1 MPHQCLGCDKVY
13 DNTSNAILK
22 GCPECGRKAF
32 LYIKTMPERVGV
44 SNYPPFETLK
54 TLIKRN
60 KFFSIPENIDMN
72 TNIHYLKKDSGINW
86 HNDGGA
92 TYGATFYLNK
102 RWNRHWGGEFM
113 FTDEKGHGW
122 LPVVGNSLILVKSP
136 LEHKV
141 NTVLSPLIPRIS
153 IQLFMKASTS

>member
-1 MPHQCLGCDKVY
+1 
-13 DNTSNAILK
+13 
-22 GCPECGRKAF
+22 
-32 LYIKTMPERVGV
+32 
-44 SNYPPFETLK
+44 
-54 TLIKRN
+54 
-60 KFFSIPENIDMN
+60 
-72 TNIHYLKKDSGINW
+72 
-86 HNDGGA
+86 
-92 TYGATFYLNK
+92 
-102 RWNRHWGGEFM
+102 M